1 MIAFAAIL
9 GLFILVFIW
18 GIWNHLSVKE
28 LRKQLANYEKR
39 YAWRVGASSFLGQG
53 EKSSYRLFSLD
64 GGKTWYAVDKD
75 NQILGAAEQVHPGLL
90 KHLDGMERF
99 LDHVAEHKDIDPTT
113 DEGRALLEGAGL
125 TVTKT

>member
-1 MIAFAAIL
+1 MIGLIVVM
-9 GLFILVFIW
+9 GLFIGLFVW
-18 GIWNHLSVKE
+18 GIWNQTAAKE
-28 LRKQLANYEKR
+28 LRKQLASYEKR
-39 YAWRVGASSFLGQG
+39 YTWRVGATSFLGQG

-64 GGKTWYAVDKD
+64 GGKTWYVVDKD

-113 DEGRALLEGAGL
+113 SEGRALLEGAGL